1 MATAATLR
9 SSACAWTYTSL
20 VTRSEEWSKVSVI
33 SSVGTPMANR
43 SEPAEWRS
51 SCVVQ
56 APSPAL
62 ELTRAKWR
70 RKRLGSIAITIGVVK
85 TRPAPAQ

>member
-1 MATAATLR
+1 MASAGIGTPGRGVGAALA
-9 SSACAWTYTSL
+9 SDEWTNVSL
-20 VTRSEEWSKVSVI
+20 ITFM
-33 SSVGTPMANR
+33 GTPMANS

-62 ELTRAKWR
+62 EPTRAKWR
-70 RKRLGSIAITIGVVK
+70 LKLFGSIAVPIGVVK
-85 TRPAPAQ
+85 TRPAPAH

>member
-1 MATAATLR
+1 MASAATLQC
-9 SSACAWTYTSL
+9 SACTWTYTSL
-20 VTRSEEWSKVSVI
+20 VTRSDEWTNVSLI
-33 SSVGTPMANR
+33 TFMGTPMANS

-62 ELTRAKWR
+62 EPTRAKWR
-70 RKRLGSIAITIGVVK
+70 LKLFGSIAVPIGVVK
-85 TRPAPAQ
+85 TRPAPAH